1 MNSIKNL
8 FILLISILFFISCE
22 SDNGISSRKFTGT
35 KFVHIHKFYF
45 ESSPKVLVADTIQFF
60 TGEDASIAYQ
70 EDYQKEI
77 DETTFYI
84 RNKNIDSLKFGIAE
98 NLNIDLK
105 TINSKNTH
113 NDNVGNDIK
122 RFADLFNSEIQKY
135 YSSLPFKLSFNEGK
149 VYKIEEVYIP

>member
-8 FILLISILFFISCE
+8 FILLISFLFFISCE

-84 RNKNIDSLKFGIAE
+84 RNKNIDSLKFKISN
-98 NLNIDLK
+98 NLKIESK
-105 TINSKNTH
+105 TIDFANSQKDKVN
-113 NDNVGNDIK
+113 NDIK
-122 RFADLFNSEIQKY
+122 RFAELFNSEIQKY
-135 YSSLPFKLSFNEGK
+135 YSSLPFKLSFKEGK

>member
-8 FILLISILFFISCE
+8 FILLISFLFFISCE

-84 RNKNIDSLKFGIAE
+84 RNKNIDSLKFKISN
-98 NLNIDLK
+98 NLKIESK
-105 TINSKNTH
+105 TIDFANSQKDKVN
-113 NDNVGNDIK
+113 NDIK
-122 RFADLFNSEIQKY
+122 RFAELFNSEIQKT
-135 YSSLPFKLSFNEGK
+135 NG
-149 VYKIEEVYIP
+149 